1 MHPVLQELRSY
12 VTSGDESRHD
22 GLPEGFVRVDV
33 THSNLNQRWHDIL
46 MYLDTTIL
54 QVKEKLYRKGGS
66 SVGSMELFLRGG
78 SLGET
83 VLMADDSKTLRY
95 YGCRNDCDIHIKDND
110 PFSISA
116 GGALENL
123 NLVEKYIM
131 PDEVY
136 ESRENTLRAYI
147 KKQRQVDP
155 NFKLKFGK
163 NDPKNFKEATP
174 SVPRPATPSN
184 VAELYPIGARCEVN
198 PGKRRGE
205 VAFVG
210 QVRKVTYVGVRLDEP
225 QGHNDG
231 SGPDGDRLFECAGE
245 GYGCFARPENVTV
258 GDFPAVDPFASSDD
272 EI

>member
-1 MHPVLQELRSY
+1 MHPVMEELRSY
-12 VTSGDESRHD
+12 VTCGDESRHD

-33 THSNLNQRWHDIL
+33 THSNLTQRWHDIL
-46 MYLDTTIL
+46 MYLDTPIG

-78 SLGET
+78 ALGET
-83 VLMADDSKTLRY
+83 VLMADDNKTLRY
-95 YGCRNDCDIHIKDND
+95 YGCRNDCDIFIKDND

-116 GGALENL
+116 GGALENVD
-123 NLVEKYIM
+123 LVEKYVM

-136 ESRENTLRAYI
+136 ESRDNTLRSYI
-147 KKQRQVDP
+147 KKQRAADP

-163 NDPKNFKEATP
+163 NEPKNYEAP
-174 SVPRPATPSN
+174 PPRPQTPTN
-184 VAELYPIGARCEVN
+184 AAELYPLGARCEVN
-198 PGKRRGE
+198 PGQRRGE
-205 VAFVG
+205 VAFLG
-210 QVRKVTYVGVRLDEP
+210 KVRNVTYVGVRLDEP

-231 SGPDGDRLFECAGE
+231 LCPDGERKFECAGE

-258 GDFPAVDPFASSDD
+258 GDFPVIDPFASSED